1 MYMYVY
7 NSANCINNNFF
18 SQDMKIAKVL
28 WVLYTVADKKSGT
41 HFHSQNGNHE
51 H

>member
-1 MYMYVY
+1 MYVY

-28 WVLYTVADKKSGT
+28 CVLYTVAGKS
-41 HFHSQNGNHE
+41 HENHE
-51 H
+51 NEFKLRLKFK